1 MTNKVKGEITSKK
14 KPYKYSTKPIKVGDW
29 VLPTNVQVGKFEP
42 YQVEDE
48 TEDGRFVVV
57 QTEGCYQ
64 HRMTVDVK
72 KLRRL

>member
-1 MTNKVKGEITSKK
+1 MPRKK
-14 KPYKYSTKPIKVGDW
+14 AYKYSTLPIKVGDW
-29 VLPTNVQVGKFEP
+29 VLPTNVQVGKFKP
-42 YQVEDE
+42 AYQVEDE

>member
-1 MTNKVKGEITSKK
+1 MPRKK
-14 KPYKYSTKPIKVGDW
+14 AYKYSTKPIEVGDW
-29 VLPTNVQVGKFEP
+29 VLPTNVLVGKFEP
-42 YQVEDE
+42 AYQVEDE
-48 TEDGRFVVV
+48 TDDCKFVVV

>member
-1 MTNKVKGEITSKK
+1 MPRKK
-14 KPYKYSTKPIKVGDW
+14 AYKYSTLPIKVGDW

-42 YQVEDE
+42 AYQVEDE
-48 TEDGRFVVV
+48 TEDGKFVVV

-72 KLRRL
+72 KLKRL